1 MVKSL
6 APEAMMREQPE
17 VNRKEAAKGV
27 TKVAEVESVPRKKE
41 KLKERL
47 KRPEKRPKEKD
58 KRKACQQNK
67 RKKSYLRPW
76 YPLQTKA
83 MTKNLK
89 LQAEP
94 KVTRMDQV
102 VPPSAD
108 VSGHLLP
115 KVLQDED
122 LDPDREPDL
131 VQGVDQNHDQQ
142 VVLEQVHGLVLAH
155 LQPKTEHLAPGK
167 ELKIRPFKVALRI
180 FKLAA

>member
-6 APEAMMREQPE
+6 VPEAMKREQPE

-102 VPPSAD
+102 VLLSAD
-108 VSGHLLP
+108 VSDHLLP
-115 KVLQDED
+115 KVLRHDP
-122 LDPDREPDL
+122 DPDREPDL
-131 VQGVDQNHDQQ
+131 VQGVDLNHDLL

-155 LQPKTEHLAPGK
+155 LLPKTVHLAQG
-167 ELKIRPFKVALRI
+167 ID
-180 FKLAA
+180 